1 MASLAEAPSPAARP
15 RGRLLQVLGIAF
27 GLAVILGNT
36 IGVGILRTPGEI
48 AARLPT
54 PGLFLGAW
62 VAGGLYALLGAISLS
77 ELGAMLPRSGGQ
89 YVFVRRALG
98 EYPGFI
104 VGWSD
109 WISTCATTSAVA
121 IVSGEYLGVLVPPLA
136 GRTAV
141 VAAALVLGLTTVLWR
156 GIEWGG
162 AVQQFTSLLKGLV
175 LVGLVAAVFALGSAP
190 VGEGQALAVPTGLA
204 LFTALAV
211 AMQGVV
217 YTYDGWTGLIYF
229 SGEVRN
235 PGRDVPRAMV
245 GGVLLVIAIYLLL
258 NLAFLHVLP
267 MSRLAHEPFAAG
279 AAAEAVFGPRGD
291 TIIRVIMIVSAIAC
305 INSNIL
311 MAPRVPLAMADDGL
325 LPESVTRVSPGGT
338 PTTATLLSGA
348 ISLGFIATGT
358 FERIL
363 ALLAFFFVANYLL
376 SFWSVF
382 VLRRREPD
390 LPRLYRVWGFPWT
403 TGIAALGSAA
413 FLVGQVAGDT
423 RNSLFSLL
431 LLAVSYPVYR
441 VARKAE
447 RPRGR

>member
-1 MASLAEAPSPAARP
+1 
-15 RGRLLQVLGIAF
+15 
-27 GLAVILGNT
+27 
-36 IGVGILRTPGEI
+36 
-48 AARLPT
+48 
-54 PGLFLGAW
+54 
-62 VAGGLYALLGAISLS
+62 
-77 ELGAMLPRSGGQ
+77 MLPRSGGQ

-376 SFWSVF
+376 SFWSVC